1 MLSQASQRLADDHVA
16 LDEGLRQLQTA
27 LDAGDVA
34 ASHARLDLFW
44 ARLAVHIRAEHLHLF
59 PAVINRG
66 NNLKADRSAVPT
78 ADEVRLAVERLR
90 ADHDF
95 FMHELAQA
103 IGILRD
109 LRKTTDRR
117 PVDEAMRTVRD
128 AVLEI
133 EKRLVIHNELEE
145 NQIYRWTTTILNDQ
159 EQADLAEQVD
169 AELANPP
176 ARFSLDAWSNQ

>member
-16 LDEGLRQLQTA
+16 LDEVLRQLQTA
-27 LDAGDVA
+27 LDSGDVG

-66 NNLKADRSAVPT
+66 NNMKADRSTRPT
-78 ADEVRLAVERLR
+78 PDEVRLAVERLR

-128 AVLEI
+128 TVLEI

-145 NQIYRWTTTILNDQ
+145 NQIYRWVKTILNEY
-159 EQADLAEQVD
+159 EQADLATRIK
-169 AELANPP
+169 AELGYRPP
-176 ARFSLDAWSNQ
+176 RFPLDAWSNQ